1 MTVERSAIAEMARV
15 LKPGGWLLLHVAALE
30 ILHGK
35 HSVLSE
41 EVRRYTPA
49 PAASHRRAVA
59 ASRSIG

>member
-1 MTVERSAIAEMARV
+1 M

-41 EVRRYTPA
+41 ETRRYTPGSLRA
-49 PAASHRRAVA
+49 LVERRRL
-59 ASRSIG
+59 SRSSG